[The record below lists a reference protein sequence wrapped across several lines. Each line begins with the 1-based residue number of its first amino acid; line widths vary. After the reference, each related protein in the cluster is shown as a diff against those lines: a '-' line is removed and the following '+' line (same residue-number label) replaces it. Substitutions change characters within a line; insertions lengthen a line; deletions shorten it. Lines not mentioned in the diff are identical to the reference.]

1 MADVV
6 LNTKINNTEIEKTVN
21 NFSRLKNELK
31 QAKSELLQFEVGT
44 AGFAKAQANVSKLTD
59 KMKDLN
65 DSTRIQGTGVERL
78 TQSFN
83 LLTDS
88 FSTGDIDKAKLAFTG
103 LGQAMKAIP
112 IFLLIEGARLL
123 FENWDKVSAV
133 FSESAKQILANERA
147 LTELTLAV
155 SKNKAESDALII
167 SKEFEL
173 DQLKKQG
180 GSLDEIIHKYN
191 EIDNLRFSNIIGE
204 INKVDKEIENL
215 IFKQKDLNDNL
226 QLTDFLPDFL
236 GGDKTQK
243 DIRSIGDEIEK
254 LKVKRKELENETL
267 KVGLEN
273 KAKIQ
278 VAEEDEQK
286 RREDAS
292 LKRQKLEE
300 EEIKRKRDA
309 QARDAAVTNELIDRE
324 ERDYKDALK
333 RQNEAAELARQE
345 NLNSKIKAAE
355 VEEKYFRD
363 LENKA
368 LKDSLKEYKDNEKKK
383 EELDKALKAA
393 KLTRENNYFNAAQ
406 SLAQTFFAF
415 QLNRAKGNAAE
426 ELKLKKQAFEV
437 EKAFNVARA
446 IQDGVRA
453 VQGALAQSSVI
464 GPAAVPLAV
473 SYGVLAAANV
483 AKILATQFDG
493 GSQTIDTQSN
503 VNVPSQSGQTPNTFQ
518 PPTFVQ
524 QSTQLDANG
533 NPINGPIQ
541 AVVVET
547 QMTSTQNRVSRLYNQ
562 SRI

>member
-44 AGFAKAQANVSKLTD
+44 AGFAKAQANISKLTD

-191 EIDNLRFSNIIGE
+191 EIDNLRLSNIIGE
-204 INKVDKEIENL
+204 INKVNKEIENL
-215 IFKQKDLNDNL
+215 AFKQKDLRENI
-226 QLTDFLPDFL
+226 QASDFLPDFL
-236 GGDKTQK
+236 GGGT
-243 DIRSIGDEIEK
+243 SIKEANALGDEIEK
-254 LKVKRKELENETL
+254 LKVKRKEFENEFL

-273 KAKIQ
+273 KGKIQ
-278 VAEEDEQK
+278 AAEEDEQK
-286 RREDAS
+286 RREDAA

-345 NLNSKIKAAE
+345 YFDAKARAAAT
-355 VEEKYFRD
+355 EEKYFRD
-363 LENKA
+363 LENQNFKRSEAQNKA
-368 LKDSLKEYKDNEKKK
+368 RRAK
-383 EELDKALKAA
+383 EEQDIKASENA
-393 KLTRENNYFNAAQ
+393 KLQARKIGLDAAQ
-406 SLAQTFFAF
+406 GLSQAFFQT
-415 QLNRAKGNAAE
+415 QLNGAKGNAAA
-426 ELKLKKQAFEV
+426 ELKIRKQMFEV
-437 EKAFNVARA
+437 DKAFNVARA
-446 IQDGVRA
+446 VQDGIRA
-453 VQGALAQSSVI
+453 EQAALTIPPPGGQI
-464 GPAAVPLAV
+464 LAV
-473 SYGVLAAANV
+473 ANGALAAANV
-483 AKILATQFDG
+483 AKILSTQFDG
-493 GSQTIDTQSN
+493 GAQNIDVPN
-503 VNVPSQSGQTPNTFQ
+503 VSLPTSGGGQTPNTFQ

-524 QSTQLDANG
+524 QSTQLDDNG
-533 NPINGPIQ
+533 NPINQPIQ
-541 AVVVET
+541 AVVAET
-547 QMTSTQNRVSRLYNQ
+547 QVTSVQNRVSRLYRQ

>member
-44 AGFAKAQANVSKLTD
+44 AGFAKAQANISKLTD

-191 EIDNLRFSNIIGE
+191 EIDNLRLSNIIGE
-204 INKVDKEIENL
+204 INKVNKEIENL
-215 IFKQKDLNDNL
+215 AFKQKDLRENI
-226 QLTDFLPDFL
+226 QASDFLPDFL
-236 GGDKTQK
+236 GGGT
-243 DIRSIGDEIEK
+243 SIKEANALGDEIEK
-254 LKVKRKELENETL
+254 LKVKRKEFENEFL
-267 KVGLEN
+267 KVRLEN
-273 KAKIQ
+273 KGKIQ
-278 VAEEDEQK
+278 AAEEDEQK
-286 RREDAS
+286 RREDAA

-363 LENKA
+363 LENQNFKRSEAQNKA
-368 LKDSLKEYKDNEKKK
+368 RRAK
-383 EELDKALKAA
+383 EEQDIKASENA
-393 KLTRENNYFNAAQ
+393 KLHARKIGLDAAQ
-406 SLAQTFFAF
+406 GLSQAFFQT
-415 QLNRAKGNAAE
+415 QLNGAKGNAAA
-426 ELKLKKQAFEV
+426 ELKIRKQMFEV
-437 EKAFNVARA
+437 DKAFNVARA
-446 IQDGVRA
+446 VQDGIRA
-453 VQGALAQSSVI
+453 VQAALTIPPPGGQI
-464 GPAAVPLAV
+464 LAV
-473 SYGVLAAANV
+473 ANGALAAANV
-483 AKILATQFDG
+483 AKILSTQFDG
-493 GSQTIDTQSN
+493 GTQTVDAPNVSLPTQG
-503 VNVPSQSGQTPNTFQ
+503 GQTPNTFQ

>member
-31 QAKSELLQFEVGT
+31 QAKAELLQFEVGT

-59 KMKDLN
+59 KMNNLN

-204 INKVDKEIENL
+204 INKVNKEIDNL
-215 IFKQKDLNDNL
+215 IFKQKDLQENL

-243 DIRSIGDEIEK
+243 DIRSIGDETEK
-254 LKVKRKELENETL
+254 LKVKRKELEN
-267 KVGLEN
+267 
-273 KAKIQ
+273 
-278 VAEEDEQK
+278 
-286 RREDAS
+286 
-292 LKRQKLEE
+292 
-300 EEIKRKRDA
+300 
-309 QARDAAVTNELIDRE
+309 
-324 ERDYKDALK
+324 
-333 RQNEAAELARQE
+333 
-345 NLNSKIKAAE
+345 
-355 VEEKYFRD
+355 
-363 LENKA
+363 
-368 LKDSLKEYKDNEKKK
+368 
-383 EELDKALKAA
+383 
-393 KLTRENNYFNAAQ
+393 
-406 SLAQTFFAF
+406 
-415 QLNRAKGNAAE
+415 
-426 ELKLKKQAFEV
+426 
-437 EKAFNVARA
+437 
-446 IQDGVRA
+446 
-453 VQGALAQSSVI
+453 
-464 GPAAVPLAV
+464 
-473 SYGVLAAANV
+473 
-483 AKILATQFDG
+483 
-493 GSQTIDTQSN
+493 
-503 VNVPSQSGQTPNTFQ
+503 
-518 PPTFVQ
+518 
-524 QSTQLDANG
+524 
-533 NPINGPIQ
+533 
-541 AVVVET
+541 
-547 QMTSTQNRVSRLYNQ
+547 
-562 SRI
+562 

>member
-31 QAKSELLQFEVGT
+31 QAKSELLQFEAGT
-44 AGFAKAQANVSKLTD
+44 DGFSRVQAKISGLRDKLD
-59 KMKDLN
+59 GLN

-83 LLTDS
+83 LLSES
-88 FSTGDIDKAKLAFTG
+88 FTSGDIDKAKVAFTG

-123 FENWDKVSAV
+123 FENWDKVSAT

-147 LTELTLAV
+147 LVELNLAV
-155 SKNKAESDALII
+155 AKNKAETDALII
-167 SKEFEL
+167 TKDYEL
-173 DQLKKQG
+173 KQLIEQG
-180 GSLDEIIHKYN
+180 ASLDKIINKYN
-191 EIDNLRFSNIIGE
+191 EIDTLKLGNIQGE
-204 INKVDKEIENL
+204 INKVNKEISNL
-215 IFKQKDLNDNL
+215 LAKQKDLQENL
-226 QLTDFLPDFL
+226 QLSDFLPDAL

-243 DIRSIGDEIEK
+243 EIRNIGDEIQK
-254 LKVKRKELENETL
+254 LNTKRKELENEGL
-267 KVGLEN
+267 KVGLDN
-273 KAKIQ
+273 KVKI
-278 VAEEDEQK
+278 
-286 RREDAS
+286 
-292 LKRQKLEE
+292 EE
-300 EEIKRKRDA
+300 EEKKFNQKRIERVTKQAEDDSRIKRDA

-345 NLNSKIKAAE
+345 NLDAKIKAAE

-363 LENKA
+363 LENQNFKRSEAQNKA
-368 LKDSLKEYKDNEKKK
+368 RRAK
-383 EELDKALKAA
+383 EEQDIKASENA
-393 KLTRENNYFNAAQ
+393 KLQARKIGLDAAQ
-406 SLAQTFFAF
+406 GLSQAFFQT
-415 QLNRAKGNAAE
+415 QLNGAKGNAAA
-426 ELKLKKQAFEV
+426 ELKIRKQMFEV
-437 EKAFNVARA
+437 DKAFNVARA
-446 IQDGVRA
+446 VQDGIRA
-453 VQGALAQSSVI
+453 VQAALTIPPPGGQI
-464 GPAAVPLAV
+464 LAV
-473 SYGVLAAANV
+473 ANGALAAANV
-483 AKILATQFDG
+483 AKILSTQFDG
-493 GSQTIDTQSN
+493 GTQTVDAPNVSLPTQG
-503 VNVPSQSGQTPNTFQ
+503 GQTPNTFQ

>member
-6 LNTKINNTEIEKTVN
+6 INTKINNAEIEKTVN
-21 NFSRLKNELK
+21 NFARLKSELK
-31 QAKSELLQFEVGT
+31 QAKSELLQFEAGSE
-44 AGFAKAQANVSKLTD
+44 GFAKVQSRVSQLKYKLD
-59 KMKDLN
+59 GLN
-65 DSTRIQGTGVERL
+65 DSTKIQGTGVERL

-83 LLTDS
+83 LLTES

-191 EIDNLRFSNIIGE
+191 EIDNLRLSNIIGE
-204 INKVDKEIENL
+204 INKVNKEIENL
-215 IFKQKDLNDNL
+215 AFKQKDLRENI
-226 QLTDFLPDFL
+226 QASDFLPDFL
-236 GGDKTQK
+236 GGGT
-243 DIRSIGDEIEK
+243 SIKEANALGDEIEK
-254 LKVKRKELENETL
+254 LKVKRKEFENEFL

-273 KAKIQ
+273 KGKIQ
-278 VAEEDEQK
+278 AAEEDEQK
-286 RREDAS
+286 RREDAA

-345 NLNSKIKAAE
+345 NFDAKARA
-355 VEEKYFRD
+355 VDAEEKYFRNLD
-363 LENKA
+363 EQNYKKNEATNKA
-368 LKDSLKEYKDNEKKK
+368 RRAK
-383 EELDKALKAA
+383 EEQDLKASENA
-393 KLTRENNYFNAAQ
+393 KLQARKVGLDAAQ
-406 SLAQTFFAF
+406 GLSQAFF
-415 QLNRAKGNAAE
+415 QSQINGAKGNAAA
-426 ELKLKKQAFEV
+426 ELKIRKQMFEV
-437 EKAFNVARA
+437 DKAFNVARA
-446 IQDGVRA
+446 IQDGIRA
-453 VQGALAQSSVI
+453 VQAALTIPPPGGQILSVANGA
-464 GPAAVPLAV
+464 
-473 SYGVLAAANV
+473 LAAANV
-483 AKILATQFDG
+483 AKILSTQFDG
-493 GSQTIDTQSN
+493 GAQNIDVPN
-503 VNVPSQSGQTPNTFQ
+503 VSLPTGGGGQTPNNFQ

-524 QSTQLDANG
+524 QSTQLDDNG
-533 NPINGPIQ
+533 NPINQPIQ
-541 AVVVET
+541 AVVAET
-547 QMTSTQNRVSRLYNQ
+547 QVTSVQNRVSRLYRQ

>member
-6 LNTKINNTEIEKTVN
+6 INTKINNAEIEKTVN
-21 NFSRLKNELK
+21 NFARLKSELK
-31 QAKSELLQFEVGT
+31 QAKSELLQFEAGSE
-44 AGFAKAQANVSKLTD
+44 GFAKVQSRVSQLKYKLD
-59 KMKDLN
+59 GLN
-65 DSTRIQGTGVERL
+65 DSTKIQGTGVERL

-83 LLTDS
+83 LLTES

-191 EIDNLRFSNIIGE
+191 EIDNLRLSNIIGE
-204 INKVDKEIENL
+204 INKVNKEIENL
-215 IFKQKDLNDNL
+215 AFKQKDLRENI
-226 QLTDFLPDFL
+226 QASDFLPDFL
-236 GGDKTQK
+236 GGGT
-243 DIRSIGDEIEK
+243 SIKEANALGDEIEK
-254 LKVKRKELENETL
+254 LKVKRKEFENEFL

-273 KAKIQ
+273 KGKIQ
-278 VAEEDEQK
+278 AAEEDEQK
-286 RREDAS
+286 RREDAA

-345 NLNSKIKAAE
+345 NFDAKARA
-355 VEEKYFRD
+355 VDAEEKYFRNLD
-363 LENKA
+363 EQNYKKNEATNKA
-368 LKDSLKEYKDNEKKK
+368 RRAK
-383 EELDKALKAA
+383 EEQDLKASENA
-393 KLTRENNYFNAAQ
+393 KLQARKVGLDAAQ
-406 SLAQTFFAF
+406 GLSQAFF
-415 QLNRAKGNAAE
+415 QSQINGAKGNAAA
-426 ELKLKKQAFEV
+426 ELKIRKQMFEV
-437 EKAFNVARA
+437 DKAFNVARA
-446 IQDGVRA
+446 IQDGNRA
-453 VQGALAQSSVI
+453 VQAALTIPPPGGQILSVANGA
-464 GPAAVPLAV
+464 
-473 SYGVLAAANV
+473 LAAANV
-483 AKILATQFDG
+483 AKILSTQFDG
-493 GSQTIDTQSN
+493 GAQNIDVPN
-503 VNVPSQSGQTPNTFQ
+503 VSLPTGGGGQTPNNFQ

-524 QSTQLDANG
+524 QSTQLDDNG
-533 NPINGPIQ
+533 NPINQPIQ
-541 AVVVET
+541 AVVAET
-547 QMTSTQNRVSRLYNQ
+547 QVTSVQNRVSRLYRQ

>member
-44 AGFAKAQANVSKLTD
+44 AGFAKAQANISKLTD

-191 EIDNLRFSNIIGE
+191 EIDNLRLSNIIGE
-204 INKVDKEIENL
+204 INKVNKEIENL
-215 IFKQKDLNDNL
+215 AFKQKDLRENI
-226 QLTDFLPDFL
+226 QASDFLPDFL
-236 GGDKTQK
+236 GGGT
-243 DIRSIGDEIEK
+243 SIKEANALGDEIEK
-254 LKVKRKELENETL
+254 LKVKRKEFENEFL

-273 KAKIQ
+273 KGKIQ
-278 VAEEDEQK
+278 AAEEDEQK
-286 RREDAS
+286 RREDAA

-345 NLNSKIKAAE
+345 DFDAKARAAAT
-355 VEEKYFRD
+355 EEKYFRD
-363 LENKA
+363 LENQNFKRSEAQNKA
-368 LKDSLKEYKDNEKKK
+368 RRAK
-383 EELDKALKAA
+383 EEQDIKASENA
-393 KLTRENNYFNAAQ
+393 KLQARKIGLDAAQ
-406 SLAQTFFAF
+406 GLSQAFFQT
-415 QLNRAKGNAAE
+415 QLNGAKGNAAA
-426 ELKLKKQAFEV
+426 ELKIRKQMFEV
-437 EKAFNVARA
+437 DKAFNVARA
-446 IQDGVRA
+446 VQDGIRA
-453 VQGALAQSSVI
+453 EQAALTIPPPGGQI
-464 GPAAVPLAV
+464 LAV
-473 SYGVLAAANV
+473 ANGALAAANV
-483 AKILATQFDG
+483 AKILSTQFDG
-493 GSQTIDTQSN
+493 GAQNIDVPN
-503 VNVPSQSGQTPNTFQ
+503 VSLPTSGGGQTPNTFQ

-524 QSTQLDANG
+524 QSTQLDDNG
-533 NPINGPIQ
+533 NPINQPIQ
-541 AVVVET
+541 AVVAET
-547 QMTSTQNRVSRLYNQ
+547 QVTSVQNRVSRLYRQ

>member
-6 LNTKINNTEIEKTVN
+6 INTKINNAEIEKTVN
-21 NFSRLKNELK
+21 NFARLKSELK
-31 QAKSELLQFEVGT
+31 QAKSELLQFEAGSE
-44 AGFAKAQANVSKLTD
+44 GFAKVQSRVSQLKDKLD
-59 KMKDLN
+59 GLN
-65 DSTRIQGTGVERL
+65 DSTKIQGTGVERL

-83 LLTDS
+83 LLTES

-191 EIDNLRFSNIIGE
+191 EIDNLRLSNIIGE
-204 INKVDKEIENL
+204 INKVNKEIENL
-215 IFKQKDLNDNL
+215 AFKQKDLRENI
-226 QLTDFLPDFL
+226 QASDFLPDFL
-236 GGDKTQK
+236 GGGT
-243 DIRSIGDEIEK
+243 SIKEANALGDEIEK
-254 LKVKRKELENETL
+254 LKVKRKEFENEFL

-273 KAKIQ
+273 KGKIQ
-278 VAEEDEQK
+278 AAEEDEQK
-286 RREDAS
+286 RREDAA

-345 NLNSKIKAAE
+345 NFDAKARA
-355 VEEKYFRD
+355 VDAEEKYFRNLD
-363 LENKA
+363 EQNYKKNEATNKA
-368 LKDSLKEYKDNEKKK
+368 RRAK
-383 EELDKALKAA
+383 EEQDLKASENA
-393 KLTRENNYFNAAQ
+393 KLQARKVGLDAAQ
-406 SLAQTFFAF
+406 GLSQAFF
-415 QLNRAKGNAAE
+415 QSQINGAKGNAAA
-426 ELKLKKQAFEV
+426 ELKIRKQMFEV
-437 EKAFNVARA
+437 DKAFNVARA
-446 IQDGVRA
+446 IQDGIRA
-453 VQGALAQSSVI
+453 VQAALTIPPPGGQI
-464 GPAAVPLAV
+464 LAV
-473 SYGVLAAANV
+473 ANGALAAANV
-483 AKILATQFDG
+483 AKILSTQFDG
-493 GSQTIDTQSN
+493 GAQNIDVPN
-503 VNVPSQSGQTPNTFQ
+503 VSLPTGGGGQTPNNFQ

-524 QSTQLDANG
+524 QSTQLDDNG
-533 NPINGPIQ
+533 NPINQPIQ
-541 AVVVET
+541 AVVAET
-547 QMTSTQNRVSRLYNQ
+547 QVTSVQNRVSRLYRQ

>member
-6 LNTKINNTEIEKTVN
+6 INTKINNAEIEKTVN

-31 QAKSELLQFEVGT
+31 QAKSELLQFEAGT
-44 AGFAKAQANVSKLTD
+44 DGFSRVQAKISGLRDKLD
-59 KMKDLN
+59 GLN

-83 LLTDS
+83 LLTES
-88 FSTGDIDKAKLAFTG
+88 FTSGDIDKAKVAFTG

-112 IFLLIEGARLL
+112 IFLLIEGVKLL
-123 FENWDKVSAV
+123 FENWDKIVAV
-133 FSESAKQILANERA
+133 FSESAQQIKANERA

-155 SKNKAESDALII
+155 AKNKAETDALII
-167 SKEFEL
+167 TKEYEL
-173 DQLKKQG
+173 KQLKSQG
-180 GSLDEIIHKYN
+180 ASLDDVIHKYN
-191 EIDNLRFSNIIGE
+191 EIDNLKLGNIIGE
-204 INKVDKEIENL
+204 INKVDKEISNL
-215 IFKQKDLNDNL
+215 AAKQKDLRENL
-226 QLTDFLPDFL
+226 QASDFLPEFL
-236 GGDKTQK
+236 GGGNSVKEAQAV
-243 DIRSIGDEIEK
+243 GDEIDK
-254 LKVKRKELENETL
+254 LKVKRKELENEVL

-273 KAKIQ
+273 KEKIKA
-278 VAEEDEQK
+278 AEEDEQK
-286 RREDAS
+286 RREEAA
-292 LKRQKLEE
+292 LKRKKSEE
-300 EEIKRKRDA
+300 EEIKRRQDA
-309 QARDAAVTNELIDRE
+309 QARDAAVTNDLIDKE

-345 NLNSKIKAAE
+345 NFDAKATAAAN
-355 VEEKYFRD
+355 EEKYFRD

-368 LKDSLKEYKDNEKKK
+368 LKDSLRDYKENEKKK
-383 EELDKALKAA
+383 EELDRALKAA
-393 KLTRENNYFNAAQ
+393 KLTRENNYFNATQ

-437 EKAFNVARA
+437 DKAFNVARA

-453 VQGALAQSSVI
+453 VQGALAQSAVL

-483 AKILATQFDG
+483 AKILATQFEG
-493 GSQTIDTQSN
+493 GAQTIDTQSN
-503 VNVPSQSGQTPNTFQ
+503 VNIPNQSGQSPNTFQ

-533 NPINGPIQ
+533 NPINAPIQ

-547 QMTSTQNRVSRLYNQ
+547 QVTSTQNRVSRLYNQ

>member
-44 AGFAKAQANVSKLTD
+44 AGFAKAQANISKLTD
-59 KMKDLN
+59 KMKVLN

-191 EIDNLRFSNIIGE
+191 EIDNLRLSNIIGE
-204 INKVDKEIENL
+204 INKVNKEIENL
-215 IFKQKDLNDNL
+215 AFKQKDLRENI
-226 QLTDFLPDFL
+226 QASDFLPDFL
-236 GGDKTQK
+236 GGGT
-243 DIRSIGDEIEK
+243 SIKEANALGDEIEK
-254 LKVKRKELENETL
+254 LKVKRKEFENEFL

-273 KAKIQ
+273 KGKIQ
-278 VAEEDEQK
+278 AAEEDEQK
-286 RREDAS
+286 RREDAA

-345 NLNSKIKAAE
+345 DFDAKARAAAT
-355 VEEKYFRD
+355 EEKYFRD
-363 LENKA
+363 LENQNFKRSEAQNKA
-368 LKDSLKEYKDNEKKK
+368 RRAK
-383 EELDKALKAA
+383 EEQDIKASENA
-393 KLTRENNYFNAAQ
+393 KLQARKIGLDAAQ
-406 SLAQTFFAF
+406 GLSQAFFQT
-415 QLNRAKGNAAE
+415 QLNGAKGNAAA
-426 ELKLKKQAFEV
+426 ELKIRKQMFEV
-437 EKAFNVARA
+437 DKAFNVARA
-446 IQDGVRA
+446 VQDGIRA
-453 VQGALAQSSVI
+453 VQAALTIPPPGGQI
-464 GPAAVPLAV
+464 LAV
-473 SYGVLAAANV
+473 ANGALAAANV
-483 AKILATQFDG
+483 AKILSTQFDG
-493 GSQTIDTQSN
+493 GAQNIDVPN
-503 VNVPSQSGQTPNTFQ
+503 VSLPTGGGGQTPNTFQ

-524 QSTQLDANG
+524 QSTQLDDNG
-533 NPINGPIQ
+533 NPINQPIQ
-541 AVVVET
+541 AVVAET
-547 QMTSTQNRVSRLYNQ
+547 QVTSVQNRVSRLYRQ